1 MFELADEPTVVMGTE
16 LAARAKGAFTPSER
30 AAVPVAVPSVAV
42 TLTL

>member
-1 MFELADEPTVVMGTE
+1 MVELAGEPTVVAGTE
-16 LAARAKGAFTPSER
+16 LAARVNGAFTPRER